1 MYRELRVALEMLNG
15 KTGLTHIRMRM
26 QHACG
31 TSKQLCLRHN
41 RELNRKDGSRKTD
54 LGNHQHGAFQPRK
67 GRAHRIR
74 TEEEDTWAP
83 REHTALLLPE

>member
-41 RELNRKDGSRKTD
+41 RELNRKDGSTKTD

-74 TEEEDTWAP
+74 TGGGGYMGTKRA
-83 REHTALLLPE
+83 HSLAAT